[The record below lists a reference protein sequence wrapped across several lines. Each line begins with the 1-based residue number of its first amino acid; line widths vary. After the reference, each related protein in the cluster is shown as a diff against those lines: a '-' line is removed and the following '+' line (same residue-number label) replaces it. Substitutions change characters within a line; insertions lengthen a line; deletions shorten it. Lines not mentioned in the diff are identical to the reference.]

1 MPCYKWN
8 SFSGGDSIVKK
19 IDARRPA
26 GDASFL
32 RPIRVAGAGPC
43 GDGPLR
49 QASGGCSDVTGA
61 VHDSRDAN
69 DAPTRWK
76 MRSRP
81 CGSSG
86 TRRHRCVADAAA
98 GACRAVAAAL
108 AGSLRDRRLATR
120 GKFSPGHD
128 CLRGPAGR
136 ATGSN
141 TCPQRPAGSWPVIG
155 AAFGRRRFP
164 WWWSAMPRWG
174 CWRRF
179 WARNATGGSPSP
191 VARRWHALTLRKSD
205 PFALTRMDPL

>member
-49 QASGGCSDVTGA
+49 RASGGCSDVTGA

-98 GACRAVAAAL
+98 AACRAVAAAL

-120 GKFSPGHD
+120 GKFSPGYD

-136 ATGSN
+136 ATGC
-141 TCPQRPAGSWPVIG
+141 TTFRGGAGSPILRASDVPPDPLRRE
-155 AAFGRRRFP
+155 AARRR
-164 WWWSAMPRWG
+164 WRLCIPRV
-174 CWRRF
+174 
-179 WARNATGGSPSP
+179 ALAATTSSPCS
-191 VARRWHALTLRKSD
+191 LRPHPS
-205 PFALTRMDPL
+205 F